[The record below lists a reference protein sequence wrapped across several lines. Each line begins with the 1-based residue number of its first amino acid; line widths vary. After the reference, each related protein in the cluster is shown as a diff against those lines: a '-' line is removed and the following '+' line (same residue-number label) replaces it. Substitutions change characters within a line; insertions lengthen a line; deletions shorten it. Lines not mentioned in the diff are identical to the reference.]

1 MRRTIPILCAC
12 LFLAACIAPSR
23 NLLSLGTSSASPEA
37 PQLTIMAAASLTEAF
52 TEIETVYESLHD
64 VDVIYS
70 FAGSQQLAQQ
80 ILSGAP
86 VDVFASAN
94 QKQMDLIIEEGS
106 ISPDTV
112 RVFAHNLLVIIFP
125 ARNPADIQDMADL
138 ARPGVSIVL
147 ASEEVPVGR
156 YTRAYLDKAANDAAL
171 GAAFRTG
178 VMDNIVSYE
187 NNVKSVLTKV
197 MLDEA
202 DAGIVYL
209 SDLTGPAIEQL
220 GSIEIP
226 EHLNVTAA
234 YSIAP
239 LKTSIHPDQVQEF
252 IDFVLSDPGQEII
265 MDNGL
270 LPATEE

>member
-1 MRRTIPILCAC
+1 MGVSI
-12 LFLAACIAPSR
+12 
-23 NLLSLGTSSASPEA
+23 ASPEA

-52 TEIETVYESLHD
+52 TEIERVYESQHD

-86 VDVFASAN
+86 ADVFASAN
-94 QKQMDLIIEEGS
+94 QKQMDLIIAEGS

-112 RVFAHNLLVIIFP
+112 RVFAHNQLVIIFP
-125 ARNPADIQDMADL
+125 TRNPADIQDMADL

-171 GAAFRTG
+171 GEAFRTG
-178 VMDNIVSYE
+178 VMGNIVSYE

-202 DAGIVYL
+202 DAGVVYL

-220 GSIEIP
+220 GSIQLH

-234 YSIAP
+234 YPIAP
-239 LKTSIHPDQVQEF
+239 LKTSIHPDQAQEF
-252 IDFVLSDPGQEII
+252 IDFVLSEAGQTIL
-265 MDNGL
+265 MRNGL
-270 LPATEE
+270 LPSGSP